1 MAPDPRVLKA
11 FKAMKAIGIS
21 ENKAKPV
28 LQKLLKLYEK
38 NWKLIE
44 EENYR
49 ALADAIFEEEDA
61 EVSEQKKA
69 KIVEQGENFEEEPLA
84 DVEPLRPLKR
94 LRRGLEVP
102 ATPPLSN
109 SSPVSG
115 GALLRRPK
123 LAEGEL
129 PSTSMQ
135 RQSQDKT
142 KALQL
147 STGNVGADTPCLT
160 YKGKEPVLPIIS
172 SAENRSISGASHG
185 VLIRDSTVGSGNVLL
200 PKKVSNSQAL
210 IKPKDEPYTD
220 DMFTDD
226 RSQYEVPIA
235 VIHPGIRGSS
245 AGNVSMDE
253 PVGQEPHPSQHVGGE
268 YRSSGPQALLT
279 KRSSNCE
286 LANVPEGS
294 HPSLEI
300 ASSTLGEVKISLT
313 CNSAVGSPN
322 FHKPTLD
329 ELRELMEQ
337 RCLRSY
343 KIIDPNFS
351 FMNVMKDLCECYRE
365 LVTNSSRESQERVSV
380 MPSLDLLRKSSARD
394 ALLSGG
400 SEENIFMSS
409 SMNGTA
415 ERDEKQEL
423 KDCEFINSSSLAVV
437 PQCQLNAD
445 ELRVLNDVKDIA
457 KGQEGVV
464 IPWINEI
471 NNERLLPF
479 HYISQNLVFQNACVN
494 VSLYRIGDENCCSSC
509 FGDCLSSAVACA
521 CARQSGKY
529 VYTSEGLLE
538 KEFLD
543 EYISMTRDPQQ
554 QCLLNCRCCPLERSR
569 NEGVIEPCKGHI
581 QRNIIKECWSK
592 CGCYRQCGNRVV
604 QRGIN
609 CKLQVFFTPD
619 GKGWGLRTLEK
630 LQKGAFV
637 CEFVGEIVTIK
648 ELYGRNTKNLN
659 CSVLLDAYWAS
670 KGVPKDEEAL
680 CLDATCYGNVA
691 RFLNHRCFD
700 ANLIEIP
707 VEIESPEHHYYHLA
721 FFTTRDVDAF
731 EELTWDYGI
740 DFDDHDHLAN
750 AFLCRCGSK
759 FCRNMKRSS
768 RSKAMLNTR

>member
-28 LQKLLKLYEK
+28 LKKLLKLYEK
-38 NWKLIE
+38 NWELIE

-61 EVSEQKKA
+61 QQE
-69 KIVEQGENFEEEPLA
+69 ENFGEEPLA
-84 DVEPLRPLKR
+84 DIEPLLPLKR
-94 LRRGLEVP
+94 LRRGHEAS
-102 ATPPLSN
+102 ATPSTSN
-109 SSPVSG
+109 SSPMSG
-115 GALLRRPK
+115 GALLREPK
-123 LAEGEL
+123 LEEAEL

-135 RQSQDKT
+135 QQSQDKT
-142 KALQL
+142 EALQL
-147 STGNVGADTPCLT
+147 STGNVRVDTPCPT
-160 YKGKEPVLPIIS
+160 YKRKKPVLPTIA
-172 SAENRSISGASHG
+172 SAENRCISVRASHG
-185 VLIRDSTVGSGNVLL
+185 VHIRNPIFESGNVLL
-200 PKKVSNSQAL
+200 PKVPNSQAL
-210 IKPKDEPYTD
+210 IKPKDEPFTD
-220 DMFTDD
+220 DMLMDD
-226 RSQYEVPIA
+226 RPQYEVPIA
-235 VIHPGIRGSS
+235 VIHPGSLGIRHSS

-253 PVGQEPHPSQHVGGE
+253 PVGEEPHPSQHVVAE
-268 YRSSGPQALLT
+268 YGSSEAVTSLT
-279 KRSSNCE
+279 ERSSNCE

-300 ASSTLGEVKISLT
+300 ASSTTGEVKISLS
-313 CNSAVGSPN
+313 CNSAVGNPN
-322 FHKPTLD
+322 FHMPTLD

-343 KIIDPNFS
+343 KIIDPSFS
-351 FMNVMKDLCECYRE
+351 FMNVMKDVCECFLE
-365 LVTNSSRESQERVSV
+365 LATNSSPESQERVRV
-380 MPSLDLLRKSSARD
+380 MPPLDLLRKSTTPD
-394 ALLSGG
+394 ALLFGG
-400 SEENIFMSS
+400 SEENRWMSS

-415 ERDEKQEL
+415 ERDKKQEL
-423 KDCEFINSSSLAVV
+423 KDHEFSNSSSLVVV
-437 PQCQLNAD
+437 PQCQLSAD

-457 KGQEGVV
+457 KGEEGVA

-471 NNERLLPF
+471 NNECLPPF
-479 HYISQNLVFQNACVN
+479 HYISQNLVFQNASVN
-494 VSLYRIGDENCCSSC
+494 VSLYQIGEENCCSSC
-509 FGDCLSSAVACA
+509 FGDCLSSAVSCA
-521 CARQSGKY
+521 CARRSGKY

-538 KEFLD
+538 KDFLN
-543 EYISMTRDPQQ
+543 ECISMTRDPQQ
-554 QCLLNCRCCPLERSR
+554 QCLLNCRYCPLERSR
-569 NEGVIEPCKGHI
+569 NEGIIEPCKGHLK
-581 QRNIIKECWSK
+581 RNIIKECWSK

-637 CEFVGEIVTIK
+637 CEFVGEIVTIR
-648 ELYGRNTKNLN
+648 ELYERNIERHN
-659 CSVLLDAYWAS
+659 CPVLLDAYWAS
-670 KGVPKDEEAL
+670 KGVSKDEEAL

-721 FFTTRDVDAF
+721 FFTTREVDAF

-750 AFLCRCGSK
+750 AFQCRCGSR

-768 RSKAMLNTR
+768 RSKSMLNSR

>member
-300 ASSTLGEVKISLT
+300 ASSTLGE
-313 CNSAVGSPN
+313 
-322 FHKPTLD
+322 
-329 ELRELMEQ
+329 
-337 RCLRSY
+337 
-343 KIIDPNFS
+343 
-351 FMNVMKDLCECYRE
+351 
-365 LVTNSSRESQERVSV
+365 ERVSV